1 MVKPAK
7 EKGTDKRHLGD
18 KWLDWDNRQGD
29 LVSADTK
36 VSVSI
41 ALAGVVAFVFVAA
54 LLALWYLV
62 TPRLAEFHRSIPW
75 IYGALTIGL
84 SLFVLAIGASL
95 ILTLVTRKN
104 FLLVRGSSRLL
115 LSVVSFLQRLVENSE
130 SPPIGFPIPCSR

>member
-54 LLALWYLV
+54 LLALKREEL
-62 TPRLAEFHRSIPW
+62 R
-75 IYGALTIGL
+75 GL
-84 SLFVLAIGASL
+84 SE
-95 ILTLVTRKN
+95 
-104 FLLVRGSSRLL
+104 
-115 LSVVSFLQRLVENSE
+115 LQL
-130 SPPIGFPIPCSR
+130 